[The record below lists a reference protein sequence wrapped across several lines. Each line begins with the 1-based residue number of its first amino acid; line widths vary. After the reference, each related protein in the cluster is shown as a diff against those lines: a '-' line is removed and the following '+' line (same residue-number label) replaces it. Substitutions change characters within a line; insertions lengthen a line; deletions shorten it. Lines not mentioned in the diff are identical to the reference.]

1 MEDKYLNTFGSGNFN
16 PPEPADVRG
25 WLSKYQ
31 ITRVE
36 LAGIIGVS
44 RRTVSRYLY
53 DREIK
58 DHAEMPY
65 ACVRLFLIWAGEVE
79 PEKYGD
85 AIDYFSQLKIRLS
98 KYNLKIEDL
107 YSEKHLNMAR
117 STYFH
122 YKKKDEEKLKELI
135 EKEMALIEVDN

>member
-1 MEDKYLNTFGSGNFN
+1 M
-16 PPEPADVRG
+16 
-25 WLSKYQ
+25 
-31 ITRVE
+31 E

-53 DREIK
+53 ERDIK

-85 AIDYFSQLKIRLS
+85 AIDYFTQLKVRLS
-98 KYNLKIEDL
+98 KYKLKIEDL
-107 YSEKHLNMAR
+107 YSEKYLNMAR

-122 YKKKDEEKLKELI
+122 YKKKEEEKLKKLIEEQMVLI
-135 EKEMALIEVDN
+135 EKGD